1 MNFISVV
8 SDHNFASSALDDGSA
23 IYFTGFCRKKTRG
36 LYQWRCR
43 VWSEGL
49 RVETRNLRLRAERK
63 ETEIETRET

>member
-1 MNFISVV
+1 M
-8 SDHNFASSALDDGSA
+8 
-23 IYFTGFCRKKTRG
+23 RWRPTRVWKG
-36 LYQWRCR
+36 VYPWRWR